1 MSITNLKIYKIY
13 KYFIR
18 LLEMFYSYCS
28 KLWYII
34 EYNICASVFGR
45 FRQQRGS
52 IPVKFRTKL
61 GITALSMILVPF
73 LLTIVAFL
81 VIGSRIEDAEA
92 GILDRDSASYTYTIE
107 NYSQMTEEV
116 LEEVKEQIATQPEK
130 LEDKNYLDE
139 ITADLKNKS
148 SYIIVR
154 KDNEIYYAGNHN
166 FAKRIFS
173 ILPEYGNEMP
183 NAETGYYYNDMKKL
197 VKEVDF
203 LFTDGSKGSFFIVT
217 SVGSLISKSTLQK
230 MLLAFILVLVF
241 TSIIL
246 TRWIYSGILN
256 PINQLNTAMQNIAE
270 GNLEYMLATD
280 EKGEI
285 GELYRNYEDMRLRL
299 KESTD
304 EKIEH
309 EQKNR
314 ELVSN
319 ISHDLKT
326 PITAIKGYV
335 EGIMDGVADTPEK
348 MDKYI
353 KTIYNKA
360 NDMDRLINEL
370 TTYSGIDNNRIPY
383 TFRRINVAEY
393 FGDCVEEVGLDL
405 ESKNIQLNYEDL
417 VEPSTQIIAD
427 PEQLKR
433 VINNIIGNS
442 VKYLDK
448 AKGVIDIRILDEVDS
463 IRVEIEDNG
472 KGIAAKDLPNIFER
486 FYRTDASRNSSKGG
500 SGIGLSIVKKIIED
514 HGGYIWATSKENE
527 GTCMHF
533 VIRKY
538 QAPPET

>member
-1 MSITNLKIYKIY
+1 M
-13 KYFIR
+13 
-18 LLEMFYSYCS
+18 
-28 KLWYII
+28 
-34 EYNICASVFGR
+34 
-45 FRQQRGS
+45 
-52 IPVKFRTKL
+52 KFRTKL

-148 SYIIVR
+148 SYSIVR

-335 EGIMDGVADTPEK
+335 
-348 MDKYI
+348 
-353 KTIYNKA
+353 
-360 NDMDRLINEL
+360 
-370 TTYSGIDNNRIPY
+370 
-383 TFRRINVAEY
+383 
-393 FGDCVEEVGLDL
+393 
-405 ESKNIQLNYEDL
+405 
-417 VEPSTQIIAD
+417 
-427 PEQLKR
+427 
-433 VINNIIGNS
+433 
-442 VKYLDK
+442 
-448 AKGVIDIRILDEVDS
+448 
-463 IRVEIEDNG
+463 
-472 KGIAAKDLPNIFER
+472 
-486 FYRTDASRNSSKGG
+486 
-500 SGIGLSIVKKIIED
+500 
-514 HGGYIWATSKENE
+514 
-527 GTCMHF
+527 
-533 VIRKY
+533 
-538 QAPPET
+538 

>member
-1 MSITNLKIYKIY
+1 MSITNLKIY

-116 LEEVKEQIATQPEK
+116 LEEVKEQIAKQPEK

>member
-1 MSITNLKIYKIY
+1 M
-13 KYFIR
+13 
-18 LLEMFYSYCS
+18 
-28 KLWYII
+28 
-34 EYNICASVFGR
+34 
-45 FRQQRGS
+45 
-52 IPVKFRTKL
+52 KFRTRL
-61 GITALSMILVPF
+61 VITSLSIILVPLLLTSITF
-73 LLTIVAFL
+73 LLL
-81 VIGSRIEDAEA
+81 GSHIEDAETEF
-92 GILDRDSASYTYTIE
+92 GFLNKNPSYIYTIE
-107 NYSQMTEEV
+107 NYSRITEEV
-116 LEEVKEQIATQPEK
+116 LEDVKQQIAEDPK
-130 LEDKNYLDE
+130 RLEDKDYLDE
-139 ITADLKNKS
+139 LTVDLKDKS

-154 KDNEIYYAGNHN
+154 KDNQIYYTGNN
-166 FAKRIFS
+166 NAARKIFNT
-173 ILPEYGNEMP
+173 LPEYGNEMP
-183 NAETGYYYNDMKKL
+183 HTETGYYYNDMKKL

-203 LFTDGSKGSFFIVT
+203 RFSDGAEGSFFIVT
-217 SVGSLISKSTLQK
+217 SISSLISKK
-230 MLLAFILVLVF
+230 MLRNMIFGFILVLIF

-246 TRWIYSGILN
+246 TQWIQKGIFT

-270 GNLEYMLATD
+270 GNLEYMLTT
-280 EKGEI
+280 EGKGEI

-299 KESTD
+299 KESLD
-304 EKIEH
+304 EKFEH
-309 EQKNR
+309 EKKNR

-326 PITAIKGYV
+326 PITAVKGYV

-370 TTYSGIDNNRIPY
+370 TTYSGIDSNRIPY
-383 TFRRINVAEY
+383 SFRRINVADY

-442 VKYLDK
+442 VKYSDK
-448 AKGVIDIRILDEVDS
+448 EKGIIDIRILDEVDS

-514 HGGYIWATSKENE
+514 HGGYIWATSKEGE

-538 QAPPET
+538 QTAEKE

>member
-1 MSITNLKIYKIY
+1 M
-13 KYFIR
+13 
-18 LLEMFYSYCS
+18 
-28 KLWYII
+28 
-34 EYNICASVFGR
+34 
-45 FRQQRGS
+45 
-52 IPVKFRTKL
+52 KFRTRL
-61 GITALSMILVPF
+61 LITSVTMVLLPL
-73 LLTIVAFL
+73 LLTCAALL
-81 VIGSRIEDAEA
+81 VVGSHIEDAETPL
-92 GILDRDSASYTYTIE
+92 GFFDRDNASYIYTIE
-107 NYSQMTEEV
+107 NYSRISEEV
-116 LEEVKEQIATQPEK
+116 LEKVRRQIKEDPSR
-130 LEDKNYLDE
+130 LEDMAYLDE
-139 ITADLKNKS
+139 ITLDLRDKS

-154 KDNEIYYAGNHN
+154 KDGALYYTGNSN
-166 FAKRIFS
+166 AAKKIFHA
-173 ILPEYGNEMP
+173 LPEYGNEMTG
-183 NAETGYYYNDMKKL
+183 AEAGYYYNDIKKL

-203 LFTDGSKGSFFIVT
+203 RFSDGGEGSFFIIT
-217 SVGSLISKSTLQK
+217 SISSLLSRKTLYR
-230 MLLAFILVLVF
+230 MAFAFILVLVF
-241 TSIIL
+241 TSFLL
-246 TRWIYSGILN
+246 TQWFRKGIFT

-270 GNLEYMLATD
+270 GNLEYMLTTE

-299 KESTD
+299 KESLD
-304 EKIEH
+304 EKFEH
-309 EQKNR
+309 EKKNR
-314 ELVSN
+314 ELISN

-326 PITAIKGYV
+326 PITAVKGYV

-383 TFRRINVAEY
+383 NFHRINVAEY

-442 VKYLDK
+442 IKYLDK
-448 AKGVIDIRILDEVDS
+448 ERGVIDIRILDEVDS

-486 FYRTDASRNSSKGG
+486 FYRTDASRNSSQGG

-533 VIRKY
+533 VIRKWLSEAEKGWEKG
-538 QAPPET
+538 QNSE

>member
-1 MSITNLKIYKIY
+1 MSITNLKIY

-18 LLEMFYSYCS
+18 LLEMFYSYCN